1 MKNKI
6 FKNLSMEKKQDI
18 LMHILRSKTNGLLKV
33 TEEVALLSAGL
44 KRKQFQI
51 RTFNDISSFAKAL
64 NSTKNLSIEMIY
76 GEVAMKEINNGNALI
91 ETGIAVM
98 VNAAE
103 DKARAVDQLLIYIPE
118 TRKCKGNC
126 VREKIICE
134 HVESYGVDALC
145 CGLQLVQA

>member
-6 FKNLSMEKKQDI
+6 FKNLSMEKKQKS
-18 LMHILRSKTNGLLKV
+18 LMHILRGKTNGLLKV

-51 RTFNDISSFAKAL
+51 RTFNNISSFAKAL
-64 NSTKNLSIEMIY
+64 DSNKNLNIEMIY
-76 GEVAMKEINNGNALI
+76 GEMAMKEINKSKALI
-91 ETGIAVM
+91 ETGIAAM
-98 VNAAE
+98 ASASKDN
-103 DKARAVDQLLIYIPE
+103 ARAVDQLLIYIPE

-126 VREKIICE
+126 VREKVICE
-134 HVESYGVDALC
+134 HVESYGADTLC

>member
-6 FKNLSMEKKQDI
+6 FKNLSMEKKQKI

-33 TEEVALLSAGL
+33 TEEAVLLSVGL
-44 KRKQFQI
+44 KRKQFRI
-51 RTFNDISSFAKAL
+51 RTFNDISSFAKVL
-64 NSTKNLSIEMIY
+64 DSTKNLNMETIY
-76 GEVAMKEINNGNALI
+76 GEIAMKEINNGNALI
-91 ETGIAVM
+91 DTGIAVM

-134 HVESYGVDALC
+134 HVESYGADALC

>member
-44 KRKQFQI
+44 KRRQFQI

-64 NSTKNLSIEMIY
+64 DSFKNLNIETIY
-76 GEVAMKEINNGNALI
+76 GEIAMNEINKSNALI
-91 ETGIAVM
+91 ETGIAAIVSGAAD
-98 VNAAE
+98 NA
-103 DKARAVDQLLIYIPE
+103 KSVDQLLIYIPE

-134 HVESYGVDALC
+134 HVETYGADVLC
-145 CGLQLVQA
+145 CGLQLVQV

>member
-18 LMHILRSKTNGLLKV
+18 LMHILRNKTNGLLKV

-64 NSTKNLSIEMIY
+64 DSSKNLNIETIY
-76 GEVAMKEINNGNALI
+76 GELAMKEISKSNALI

-98 VNAAE
+98 ASAANNA
-103 DKARAVDQLLIYIPE
+103 KAVDQLLIYIPE

-126 VREKIICE
+126 VREKVICE
-134 HVESYGVDALC
+134 HVESYGADALC

>member
-6 FKNLSMEKKQDI
+6 FKNLSMEKKQKI

-64 NSTKNLSIEMIY
+64 DSTKNLNTEMIY
-76 GEVAMKEINNGNALI
+76 GEMAMKEINKGNALI
-91 ETGIAVM
+91 ETGIAAMTSVAD
-98 VNAAE
+98 NE
-103 DKARAVDQLLIYIPE
+103 RAVDQLLIYIPE
-118 TRKCKGNC
+118 MRKCKGNC
-126 VREKIICE
+126 VREKYICE
-134 HVESYGVDALC
+134 HVESYGADALC

>member
-6 FKNLSMEKKQDI
+6 FKNLSMEKKQKI
-18 LMHILRSKTNGLLKV
+18 LMQILRSKTSGLLKV
-33 TEEVALLSAGL
+33 TEEAVLLSAGL

-51 RTFNDISSFAKAL
+51 RSFNDISSFVKAL
-64 NSTKNLSIEMIY
+64 NSTKNLNMETIY
-76 GEVAMKEINNGNALI
+76 GEIAIREINSGNALI
-91 ETGIAVM
+91 NTGIAVM
-98 VNAAE
+98 INAAD

-134 HVESYGVDALC
+134 HVESYGADALC

>member
-6 FKNLSMEKKQDI
+6 FKNLSMEKKQKI
-18 LMHILRSKTNGLLKV
+18 LMHILRGKTNGLLKV
-33 TEEVALLSAGL
+33 TEEAVLLSAGL

-64 NSTKNLSIEMIY
+64 DSTKNLNTEMIY
-76 GEVAMKEINNGNALI
+76 GEMAMKEINNGNALI
-91 ETGIAVM
+91 NTGIAVM

-134 HVESYGVDALC
+134 HVESYGADALC

>member
-1 MKNKI
+1 MKNEI
-6 FKNLSMEKKQDI
+6 FKNLSMEKKQGI

-51 RTFNDISSFAKAL
+51 RTFNDISFFAKAL
-64 NSTKNLSIEMIY
+64 DSSKNLSIETIY
-76 GEVAMKEINNGNALI
+76 GEMAMKEINKSNALI
-91 ETGIAVM
+91 ETGIAVI
-98 VNAAE
+98 VSEAADNA
-103 DKARAVDQLLIYIPE
+103 KAIDQLLIYIPE

-134 HVESYGVDALC
+134 HIESYGADALC
-145 CGLQLVQA
+145 CGLQLVQV

>member
-6 FKNLSMEKKQDI
+6 FKNLSTEKKQDI

-33 TEEVALLSAGL
+33 TEEVALLSASL

-51 RTFNDISSFAKAL
+51 RTFNDINSFAKVL
-64 NSTKNLSIEMIY
+64 DSTKNLDIEVIY
-76 GEVAMKEINNGNALI
+76 GEMAMKEINNGNALI
-91 ETGIAVM
+91 ETGIAAITS
-98 VNAAE
+98 AA
-103 DKARAVDQLLIYIPE
+103 DDARAVDQLLIYIPE

-134 HVESYGVDALC
+134 HVESYGADALC

>member
-6 FKNLSMEKKQDI
+6 FKNLSIEKKQDI
-18 LMHILRSKTNGLLKV
+18 LMHILRSKTSGLLKV

-64 NSTKNLSIEMIY
+64 DSSKNLNIETIY
-76 GEVAMKEINNGNALI
+76 GELAMKEINKSNALI

-98 VNAAE
+98 TSAANNA
-103 DKARAVDQLLIYIPE
+103 KAVDQLLIYIPE

-126 VREKIICE
+126 VREKVICE
-134 HVESYGVDALC
+134 HVESYGTDVLC

>member
-6 FKNLSMEKKQDI
+6 FKNLSTEKKQDI

-33 TEEVALLSAGL
+33 TEEVALLSASL

-51 RTFNDISSFAKAL
+51 RTFNDINLFAKVL
-64 NSTKNLSIEMIY
+64 DSTKNLNIEVIY
-76 GEVAMKEINNGNALI
+76 GEMAMKEINNGNALI
-91 ETGIAVM
+91 ETGIAAITS
-98 VNAAE
+98 AA
-103 DKARAVDQLLIYIPE
+103 DDARAVDQLLIYIPE

-134 HVESYGVDALC
+134 HVESYGADALC

>member
-33 TEEVALLSAGL
+33 TEEAVLLSVGL

-51 RTFNDISSFAKAL
+51 RTFNDIGSFAKVL
-64 NSTKNLSIEMIY
+64 DSTKNLNMETIY
-76 GEVAMKEINNGNALI
+76 GEMAMKGINNGNALI
-91 ETGIAVM
+91 DTGIAVM
-98 VNAAE
+98 VNAVE
-103 DKARAVDQLLIYIPE
+103 DTARAVDQLLIYIPE

-134 HVESYGVDALC
+134 HIESYGADALC
-145 CGLQLVQA
+145 CGLQLIQA

>member
-6 FKNLSMEKKQDI
+6 FKNLSTEKKQDI

-33 TEEVALLSAGL
+33 TEEVALLSAGM

-51 RTFNDISSFAKAL
+51 RTFNDINSFAKVL
-64 NSTKNLSIEMIY
+64 DSTKNLDIEVIY
-76 GEVAMKEINNGNALI
+76 GEMAMKEINNGNALI
-91 ETGIAVM
+91 ETGIAAITS
-98 VNAAE
+98 AA
-103 DKARAVDQLLIYIPE
+103 DNVRAVDQLLIYIPE

-126 VREKIICE
+126 VREKVICE
-134 HVESYGVDALC
+134 HVESYGADALC